1 MKILHTSDW
10 HLGQM
15 LYSYDRTEEYRHFF
29 TRLKEILRWEMPDAM
44 LVSGDIF
51 DVSNPSAAVARMFKD
66 TILELHTLVPDMKII
81 VTAGNHD
88 SASRIDIDRN
98 LWRSSGIH
106 VIGGLDRKD
115 GTYNFSDIIIKIA
128 DKGYVVALPFVNRAS
143 LPKLKNGKGGEEALF
158 GALEEKVNKINT
170 EGLPVVLMAHLAVA
184 DCDMQGHRERPIGGF
199 DAVDVEVFGSG
210 FDYVALGHI
219 HKPQC
224 FGNGRIAYSGAPL
237 AVSFDEDFPH
247 TVSIVNVERGESPEI
262 ENLEIKPLRALK
274 TIPEEGVPFKKALKT
289 IDKLSDKDLSYIR
302 LNVCQEEDLPVDC
315 MEQAVARSKDKN
327 CRFCTFKFT
336 SVRETPAE
344 PLLSGLKTFE
354 FKEMEPCEVAESYFR
369 SMGISETLTND
380 YLDLIM
386 QIQEELSQEDDSV
399 KRG

>member
-29 TRLKEILRWEMPDAM
+29 NQLKEILRWEMPDAM

-51 DVSNPSAAVARMFKD
+51 DVSNPSAAIARMFKD
-66 TILELHTLVPDMKII
+66 TILELHSLVPDMKII
-81 VTAGNHD
+81 ITAGNHD

-98 LWRSSGIH
+98 LWKSGGIH

-115 GTYNFSDIIIKIA
+115 GTYNFSDNIIKVT
-128 DKGYVVALPFVNRAS
+128 DKGYVVAVPFANRAS
-143 LPKLKNGKGGEEALF
+143 LPKIKNGKGGETELF
-158 GALEEKVNKINT
+158 SAAEEEVKRINV

-184 DCDMQGHRERPIGGF
+184 DCDMQGHRDNPIGGF
-199 DAVDVEVFGSG
+199 DTVDTDVFGAG

-224 FGNGRIAYSGAPL
+224 FRNRKIAYSGAPL

-247 TVSIVNVERGESPEI
+247 TISIVNIERGLVPEI

-274 TIPEEGVPFKKALKT
+274 TIPEEGLPFKKALKA

-302 LNVCQEEDLPVDC
+302 LNVCQEDDLPVDC
-315 MEQAVARSKDKN
+315 MEQAVARAKDKN

-336 SVRETPAE
+336 SVRENATE
-344 PLLSGLKTFE
+344 PILSGLKAFE
-354 FKEMEPCEVAESYFR
+354 FREMEPCEVAQSYFR
-369 SMGISETLTND
+369 SMGLDETITNE
-380 YLDLIM
+380 YLDLIL
-386 QIQEELSQEDDSV
+386 QLQEELSQGDHSV
-399 KRG
+399 KRE